1 MEIVL
6 YHKFNKHYQMSKS
19 VLNTKISTLKMDFI
33 NNRLF
38 DSYIYEYDND
48 YSKDLAD
55 FVPQRLREKGIL

>member
-1 MEIVL
+1 
-6 YHKFNKHYQMSKS
+6 MSKS
-19 VLNTKISTLKMDFI
+19 VLNTKISTLKVDFI

-38 DSYIYEYDND
+38 DSYYEFDND

>member
-1 MEIVL
+1 MAIVL
-6 YHKFNKHYQMSKS
+6 YHKFNKHCQMSKI
-19 VLNTKISTLKMDFI
+19 VLNTKISTLKVDFI

-38 DSYIYEYDND
+38 DSYYEFDND